1 MKIFSF
7 LRKPS
12 FDTHIATSLEQAKF
26 ASLHAEDALAEA
38 QLRSEFYKA
47 QIARLK
53 TLLLNSDKPSL
64 EVTIEK

>member
-1 MKIFSF
+1 MKLFNF

-26 ASLHAEDALAEA
+26 DSLHAEDTLAEA
-38 QLRSEFYKA
+38 RLRSEFYKT
-47 QIARLK
+47 QIERLK
-53 TLLLNSDKPSL
+53 SLLPDSNKTSM